1 MRADQKEITN
11 WLSKTIG
18 NSSFNIK
25 ELRQEASDRKYYR
38 IKAENI
44 SYVLTD
50 NFDKT
55 DQSANFLY
63 ASKILK
69 NSSVNVPEVLAF
81 SEDLRFVLL
90 QDLGDESLDIND
102 EYKDEKVLEMAL
114 EQLSKIYFSDQDVL
128 KSVTKE
134 SLLLQTNSFID
145 FCKEKKCSNDEIK
158 SLENLRNELVHNLLN
173 QQFIPSH
180 NDFERRNLMM
190 FEGKLFVIDFQDLN
204 MGPIGIDLASIMYE
218 HSYEYPKAL
227 IDNLL
232 EKHLKNNG
240 LNASS
245 AELKDMIMHALA
257 HRSMRVVGTFNKYF
271 KEGKLLNRKLD
282 LEKFLKRIYLALS
295 TLKKEEAKIVK
306 KLL

>member
-102 EYKDEKVLEMAL
+102 EYNDEKILEMAL

-134 SLLLQTNSFID
+134 SLLLQTNSFMD
-145 FCKEKKCSNDEIK
+145 FCREKKCSNDEIK

-173 QQFIPSH
+173 QQFMPSH

-232 EKHLKNNG
+232 EKHLKDNG

>member
-18 NSSFNIK
+18 NNSFNIE

-38 IKAENI
+38 IKADNV
-44 SYVLTD
+44 SYVLAD

-81 SEDLRFVLL
+81 SEDLRFLLL
-90 QDLGDESLDIND
+90 QDLGDKSLDTDN
-102 EYKDEKVLEMAL
+102 EFKDEKILEMAL

-128 KSVTKE
+128 RSATKE
-134 SLLLQTNSFID
+134 SLLIQTNSFID
-145 FCKEKKCSNDEIK
+145 FCKENKLSNDELK
-158 SLENLRNELVHNLLN
+158 ALENLRNNLVQNLLN
-173 QQFIPSH
+173 QQFIPTH

-190 FEGKLFVIDFQDLN
+190 FEENLFVIDFQDLN

>member
-102 EYKDEKVLEMAL
+102 EYNDEKILEMAL

-134 SLLLQTNSFID
+134 SLLLQTNSFMD
-145 FCKEKKCSNDEIK
+145 FCREKKCSNDEIK
-158 SLENLRNELVHNLLN
+158 SLENLRNELVYNLLH

-218 HSYEYPKAL
+218 HSYEYPKAM

-232 EKHLKNNG
+232 EKHLKDNG

-257 HRSMRVVGTFNKYF
+257 HRSMRVVGAFNKYF

-295 TLKKEEAKIVK
+295 ELKKEEAKIVK

>member
-18 NSSFNIK
+18 NNSFNIE

-38 IKAENI
+38 IKAENG
-44 SYVLTD
+44 SYVLAD

-81 SEDLRFVLL
+81 SEDLRFLLL
-90 QDLGDESLDIND
+90 QDLGDKSLDTDN
-102 EYKDEKVLEMAL
+102 EFKDEKILEMAL
-114 EQLSKIYFSDQDVL
+114 EQLSKIYFSEQDVL
-128 KSVTKE
+128 RSATKE
-134 SLLLQTNSFID
+134 SLLIQTNSFID
-145 FCKEKKCSNDEIK
+145 FCKENKLSNDELK
-158 SLENLRNELVHNLLN
+158 ALENLRNNLVKNLLN

-190 FEGKLFVIDFQDLN
+190 FEENLFVIDFQDLN

-218 HSYEYPKAL
+218 HSYEYPKVL
-227 IDNLL
+227 IDDLL

-240 LNASS
+240 LKASS
-245 AELKDMIMHALA
+245 EELKNMIMHALA
-257 HRSMRVVGTFNKYF
+257 HRSMRIVGAFNKYF
-271 KEGKLLNRKLD
+271 KEGKLLNRKSDLD
-282 LEKFLKRIYLALS
+282 KFLKRIYLALS
-295 TLKKEEAKIVK
+295 TLKKDEAKIVK

>member
-102 EYKDEKVLEMAL
+102 EYNDEKILEMAL

-134 SLLLQTNSFID
+134 SLLLQTNSFMD
-145 FCKEKKCSNDEIK
+145 FCREKKCSNDEIK

-232 EKHLKNNG
+232 EKHLKDNG

-257 HRSMRVVGTFNKYF
+257 HRSMRVVCTFNKNF

>member
-18 NSSFNIK
+18 NNSFNIE

-38 IKAENI
+38 IKADNV

-81 SEDLRFVLL
+81 SEDLRFLLL
-90 QDLGDESLDIND
+90 QDLGDKSLDTDN
-102 EYKDEKVLEMAL
+102 EFKDEKILEMAL

-128 KSVTKE
+128 RSATKE
-134 SLLLQTNSFID
+134 SLLQQTNSFID
-145 FCKEKKCSNDEIK
+145 FCKENKLSNNELK
-158 SLENLRNELVHNLLN
+158 ALETLRNNLVANLLN

-190 FEGKLFVIDFQDLN
+190 FQENLFVIDFQDLN

-218 HSYEYPKAL
+218 HSYEYPKVL
-227 IDNLL
+227 IDDLL

-240 LNASS
+240 LKASS
-245 AELKDMIMHALA
+245 EELKNMIMHALA
-257 HRSMRVVGTFNKYF
+257 HRSMRIVGAFNKYF
-271 KEGKLLNRKLD
+271 KEGKLLNRKSDLD
-282 LEKFLKRIYLALS
+282 KFLKRIYLALS
-295 TLKKEEAKIVK
+295 TLKKDEAKILK
-306 KLL
+306 ELL

>member
-1 MRADQKEITN
+1 LRADQKEITN

-38 IKAENI
+38 IKVENI

-102 EYKDEKVLEMAL
+102 EYNDEKILEMAL

-134 SLLLQTNSFID
+134 SLLLQTNSFMD
-145 FCKEKKCSNDEIK
+145 FCREKKCSNDEIK

-295 TLKKEEAKIVK
+295 TFKKEEAKIVK

>member
-18 NSSFNIK
+18 NNSFNIE

-38 IKAENI
+38 IKADNV
-44 SYVLTD
+44 SYVLAD

-81 SEDLRFVLL
+81 SEDSRFLLL
-90 QDLGDESLDIND
+90 QDLGDKSLDTDN
-102 EYKDEKVLEMAL
+102 EFKDEKILEMAL

-128 KSVTKE
+128 RSATKE
-134 SLLLQTNSFID
+134 SLLIQTNSFID
-145 FCKEKKCSNDEIK
+145 FCKENKLSNDELK
-158 SLENLRNELVHNLLN
+158 ALENLRNNLVQNLLN
-173 QQFIPSH
+173 QQFIPTH

-190 FEGKLFVIDFQDLN
+190 FEENLFVIDFQDLN

-218 HSYEYPKAL
+218 HSYEYPKIL
-227 IDNLL
+227 IDDLL

-240 LNASS
+240 LKASS
-245 AELKDMIMHALA
+245 EELKNMIMHALA
-257 HRSMRVVGTFNKYF
+257 HRSMRIVGAFNKYF
-271 KEGKLLNRKLD
+271 KEGKLLNRKSDLD
-282 LEKFLKRIYLALS
+282 KFLKRIYLALS
-295 TLKKEEAKIVK
+295 TLKKDEAKIVK

>member
-18 NSSFNIK
+18 DSSFNIK

-38 IKAENI
+38 IKAKNI

-134 SLLLQTNSFID
+134 SLLLQTNSFMD
-145 FCKEKKCSNDEIK
+145 FCREKKCSNDEIK

-190 FEGKLFVIDFQDLN
+190 FEEKLFVIDFQDLN

-232 EKHLKNNG
+232 EKHLKDNG

-245 AELKDMIMHALA
+245 TELKDMIMHALA

-282 LEKFLKRIYLALS
+282 LDKFLKRIHLALS
-295 TLKKEEAKIVK
+295 TLKKKEAKIVK

>member
-102 EYKDEKVLEMAL
+102 EYNDEKILEMAL

-134 SLLLQTNSFID
+134 SLLLQTNSFMD
-145 FCKEKKCSNDEIK
+145 FCREKKCSNDEIK
-158 SLENLRNELVHNLLN
+158 SLENLRNQLVHNLLN

-232 EKHLKNNG
+232 EKHLKDNG

-271 KEGKLLNRKLD
+271 KEGKLLNRKSDLD
-282 LEKFLKRIYLALS
+282 KFLKRIYLALS
-295 TLKKEEAKIVK
+295 TLKKDEAKIVK

>member
-1 MRADQKEITN
+1 MRPDQKEITN

-18 NSSFNIK
+18 NNSFNIE

-38 IKAENI
+38 IKADNF
-44 SYVLTD
+44 SYVLAD

-81 SEDLRFVLL
+81 SEDLRFLLL
-90 QDLGDESLDIND
+90 QDLGDKSLDTDN
-102 EYKDEKVLEMAL
+102 EFKDEKILEMAL

-128 KSVTKE
+128 RSATKE

-145 FCKEKKCSNDEIK
+145 FCKENKLSNDELK
-158 SLENLRNELVHNLLN
+158 ALENLRNNLVQNLLN
-173 QQFIPSH
+173 QQFIPTH

-190 FEGKLFVIDFQDLN
+190 FEENLFVIDFQDLN

-218 HSYEYPKAL
+218 HSYEYPKVL
-227 IDNLL
+227 IDDLL

-240 LNASS
+240 LKASS
-245 AELKDMIMHALA
+245 EELKNMIMHALA
-257 HRSMRVVGTFNKYF
+257 HRSMRIVGAFNKYF
-271 KEGKLLNRKLD
+271 KEGKLLNRKSDLD
-282 LEKFLKRIYLALS
+282 KFLKRIYLALS
-295 TLKKEEAKIVK
+295 TLKKDEAKIVK

>member
-102 EYKDEKVLEMAL
+102 EYNDEKILEMAL

-134 SLLLQTNSFID
+134 SLLLQTNSFMD
-145 FCKEKKCSNDEIK
+145 FCREKKCSNDEIK

-232 EKHLKNNG
+232 EKHLKDNG

-306 KLL
+306 ELL

>member
-18 NSSFNIK
+18 NNSFNIE

-38 IKAENI
+38 IKADNV

-81 SEDLRFVLL
+81 SEDLRFLLL
-90 QDLGDESLDIND
+90 QDLGDKSLDTDN
-102 EYKDEKVLEMAL
+102 EFKDEKILEMAL

-128 KSVTKE
+128 RSATKE

-145 FCKEKKCSNDEIK
+145 FCKENKLSNDELK
-158 SLENLRNELVHNLLN
+158 ALENLRNNLVQNLLN
-173 QQFIPSH
+173 QQFIPTH

-190 FEGKLFVIDFQDLN
+190 FEENLFVIDFQDLN

-218 HSYEYPKAL
+218 HSYEYPKVL
-227 IDNLL
+227 IDDLL

-240 LNASS
+240 LKASS
-245 AELKDMIMHALA
+245 EELKNMIMHALA
-257 HRSMRVVGTFNKYF
+257 HRSMRIVGAFNKYF
-271 KEGKLLNRKLD
+271 KEGKLLNRKSDLD
-282 LEKFLKRIYLALS
+282 KFLKRIYLALS
-295 TLKKEEAKIVK
+295 TLKKDEAKIVK

>member
-18 NSSFNIK
+18 NNSFNIE

-38 IKAENI
+38 IKADNV
-44 SYVLTD
+44 SYVLAD

-81 SEDLRFVLL
+81 SEDLRFLLL
-90 QDLGDESLDIND
+90 QDLGDKSLDTDN
-102 EYKDEKVLEMAL
+102 EFKDEKILEMAL

-128 KSVTKE
+128 RSATKE
-134 SLLLQTNSFID
+134 SLLIQTNSFID
-145 FCKEKKCSNDEIK
+145 FCKQNKLSNDELK
-158 SLENLRNELVHNLLN
+158 ALENLRNNLVQNLLN
-173 QQFIPSH
+173 QQFIPTH

-190 FEGKLFVIDFQDLN
+190 FEENLFVIDFQDLN

-218 HSYEYPKAL
+218 HSYEYPKVL
-227 IDNLL
+227 IDDLL

-240 LNASS
+240 LKASS
-245 AELKDMIMHALA
+245 EELKNMIMHALA
-257 HRSMRVVGTFNKYF
+257 HRSMRIVGAFNKYF
-271 KEGKLLNRKLD
+271 KEGKLLNRKSDLD
-282 LEKFLKRIYLALS
+282 KFLKRIYLALS
-295 TLKKEEAKIVK
+295 TLKKDEAKIVK

>member
-18 NSSFNIK
+18 NNSFNIE

-38 IKAENI
+38 IKADNV
-44 SYVLTD
+44 SYVLAD

-55 DQSANFLY
+55 NQSANFLY

-69 NSSVNVPEVLAF
+69 NSSVNVPEVFAF
-81 SEDLRFVLL
+81 SEDLRFLLL
-90 QDLGDESLDIND
+90 QDLGDKSLDTDN
-102 EYKDEKVLEMAL
+102 EFKDEKILEMAL

-128 KSVTKE
+128 RSATKE
-134 SLLLQTNSFID
+134 SLLIQTNSFID
-145 FCKEKKCSNDEIK
+145 FCKENKLSNDELK
-158 SLENLRNELVHNLLN
+158 ALENLRNNLVQNLLN
-173 QQFIPSH
+173 QQFIPTH

-190 FEGKLFVIDFQDLN
+190 FEENLFVIDFQDLN

-218 HSYEYPKAL
+218 HSYEYPKVL
-227 IDNLL
+227 IDDLL

-240 LNASS
+240 LKASS
-245 AELKDMIMHALA
+245 EELKNMIMHALA
-257 HRSMRVVGTFNKYF
+257 HRSMRIVGAFNKYF
-271 KEGKLLNRKLD
+271 KEGKLLNRKSDLD
-282 LEKFLKRIYLALS
+282 KFLKRIYLALS
-295 TLKKEEAKIVK
+295 TLKKDEAKIVK

>member
-18 NSSFNIK
+18 NNSFNIE

-38 IKAENI
+38 IKADNV
-44 SYVLTD
+44 SYVLAD

-102 EYKDEKVLEMAL
+102 EYNDEKILEMAL

-134 SLLLQTNSFID
+134 SLLLQTNSFMD
-145 FCKEKKCSNDEIK
+145 FCREKKCSNDEIK

-190 FEGKLFVIDFQDLN
+190 FEENLFVIDFQDLN

-232 EKHLKNNG
+232 EKHLKDNG

>member
-18 NSSFNIK
+18 NNSFNIE

-38 IKAENI
+38 IKADNV
-44 SYVLTD
+44 SYVLAD

-81 SEDLRFVLL
+81 SEDLRFLLL
-90 QDLGDESLDIND
+90 QDLGDKSLDTDN
-102 EYKDEKVLEMAL
+102 EFKDEKILEMAL

-128 KSVTKE
+128 RSATKE
-134 SLLLQTNSFID
+134 SLLIQTNSFID
-145 FCKEKKCSNDEIK
+145 FCKQNKLSNDELK
-158 SLENLRNELVHNLLN
+158 ALENLRNNLVQNLLN
-173 QQFIPSH
+173 QQFIPTH

-190 FEGKLFVIDFQDLN
+190 FEENLFVIDFQDLN

-232 EKHLKNNG
+232 EKHLKDNG

>member
-18 NSSFNIK
+18 NNSFNIQ

-38 IKAENI
+38 IKADNF
-44 SYVLTD
+44 SYVLAD

-81 SEDLRFVLL
+81 SEDLRFLLL
-90 QDLGDESLDIND
+90 QDLGDKSLDTDN
-102 EYKDEKVLEMAL
+102 EFKDEKILEMAL

-128 KSVTKE
+128 RSATKE

-145 FCKEKKCSNDEIK
+145 FCKENKLSNDELK
-158 SLENLRNELVHNLLN
+158 ALENLRNNLAQNLLN
-173 QQFIPSH
+173 QQFIPTH

-190 FEGKLFVIDFQDLN
+190 FEENLFVIDFQDLN

-218 HSYEYPKAL
+218 HSYEYPKVL
-227 IDNLL
+227 IDDLL

-240 LNASS
+240 LKASS
-245 AELKDMIMHALA
+245 EELKNMIMHALA
-257 HRSMRVVGTFNKYF
+257 HRSMRIVGAFNKYF
-271 KEGKLLNRKLD
+271 KEGKLLNRKSDLD
-282 LEKFLKRIYLALS
+282 KFLQRIYLALH
-295 TLKKEEAKIVK
+295 TLKKDEAKIVK

>member
-18 NSSFNIK
+18 NNSFNIE

-38 IKAENI
+38 IKADNV
-44 SYVLTD
+44 SYVLAD

-81 SEDLRFVLL
+81 SEDLRFLLL
-90 QDLGDESLDIND
+90 QDLGDKSLDTDN
-102 EYKDEKVLEMAL
+102 EFKDEKILEMAL

-128 KSVTKE
+128 RSATKE
-134 SLLLQTNSFID
+134 SLLIQTNSFID
-145 FCKEKKCSNDEIK
+145 FCKENKLSNDELK
-158 SLENLRNELVHNLLN
+158 ALENLRNNLVQNLLN
-173 QQFIPSH
+173 QQFIPTH

-190 FEGKLFVIDFQDLN
+190 FEENLFVIDFQDLN

-218 HSYEYPKAL
+218 HSYEYPKVL
-227 IDNLL
+227 IDDLL

-240 LNASS
+240 LKASS
-245 AELKDMIMHALA
+245 EELKNMIMHALA
-257 HRSMRVVGTFNKYF
+257 HRSMRIVGAFNKYF
-271 KEGKLLNRKLD
+271 KEGKLLNRKSDLD
-282 LEKFLKRIYLALS
+282 KFLKRIHLALS
-295 TLKKEEAKIVK
+295 TLNKDEAKIVK

>member
-18 NSSFNIK
+18 NNSFNI
-25 ELRQEASDRKYYR
+25 EDLRQEASDRKYYR
-38 IKAENI
+38 IKANNV
-44 SYVLTD
+44 SYVLAD

-81 SEDLRFVLL
+81 SEDLRFLLL
-90 QDLGDESLDIND
+90 QDLGDKSLDTDN
-102 EYKDEKVLEMAL
+102 EYKDQKILEMAL

-128 KSVTKE
+128 RSATKE
-134 SLLLQTNSFID
+134 SLLIQTNSFID
-145 FCKEKKCSNDEIK
+145 FCKENRLSNDELK
-158 SLENLRNELVHNLLN
+158 ALENLRNNLVQNLLN
-173 QQFIPSH
+173 QQFIPTH

-190 FEGKLFVIDFQDLN
+190 FEENLFVIDFQDLN

-218 HSYEYPKAL
+218 HSYEYPKVL
-227 IDNLL
+227 IDDLL

-240 LNASS
+240 LKASS
-245 AELKDMIMHALA
+245 EELKNMIMHALA
-257 HRSMRVVGTFNKYF
+257 HRSMRIVGAFNKYF
-271 KEGKLLNRKLD
+271 KEGKLLNRKSDLD
-282 LEKFLKRIYLALS
+282 KFLKRIYLALS
-295 TLKKEEAKIVK
+295 TLKKDEAKIVK

>member
-18 NSSFNIK
+18 NNSFNIE

-38 IKAENI
+38 IKADNV
-44 SYVLTD
+44 SYVLAD

-81 SEDLRFVLL
+81 SEDLRFLLL
-90 QDLGDESLDIND
+90 QDLGDKSLDTDN
-102 EYKDEKVLEMAL
+102 EYKDQKILEMAL

-128 KSVTKE
+128 RSATKE
-134 SLLLQTNSFID
+134 SLLIQTNSFID
-145 FCKEKKCSNDEIK
+145 FCKENKLSNDELK
-158 SLENLRNELVHNLLN
+158 ALENLRNNLVQNLLN
-173 QQFIPSH
+173 QQFIPTH

-190 FEGKLFVIDFQDLN
+190 FEENLFVIDFQDLN

-218 HSYEYPKAL
+218 HSYEYPKVL
-227 IDNLL
+227 IDDLL

-240 LNASS
+240 LKASS
-245 AELKDMIMHALA
+245 EELKNMIMHALA
-257 HRSMRVVGTFNKYF
+257 HRSMRIVGAFNNYF
-271 KEGKLLNRKLD
+271 KEGKLLNRKSDLD
-282 LEKFLKRIYLALS
+282 KFLKRIYLALS
-295 TLKKEEAKIVK
+295 TLKKDEAKIVK

>member
-102 EYKDEKVLEMAL
+102 EYNDEKILEMAL

-134 SLLLQTNSFID
+134 SLLLQTNSFMD
-145 FCKEKKCSNDEIK
+145 FCREKKCSNDEIK

-204 MGPIGIDLASIMYE
+204 MGPIGIDLASIMNE

-232 EKHLKNNG
+232 EKHLKDNG

>member
-18 NSSFNIK
+18 DSSFNIK

-38 IKAENI
+38 IKAKNI

-134 SLLLQTNSFID
+134 SLLLQTNSFMD
-145 FCKEKKCSNDEIK
+145 FCREKKCSNDEIK

-190 FEGKLFVIDFQDLN
+190 FEEKLFVIDFQDLN
-204 MGPIGIDLASIMYE
+204 MGPLGIDLASIMYE

-232 EKHLKNNG
+232 EKHLKDNG

-245 AELKDMIMHALA
+245 AELKDIIMHALA
-257 HRSMRVVGTFNKYF
+257 HRSMRIVGTFNKYF

-282 LEKFLKRIYLALS
+282 LDKFLKRIHLALS
-295 TLKKEEAKIVK
+295 TLKKKEAKIVK

>member
-18 NSSFNIK
+18 NNSFNIQ

-38 IKAENI
+38 IKADNF
-44 SYVLTD
+44 SYVLAD

-81 SEDLRFVLL
+81 SEDLRFLLL
-90 QDLGDESLDIND
+90 QDLGDKSLDTDN
-102 EYKDEKVLEMAL
+102 EFKDEKILEMAL

-128 KSVTKE
+128 RSATKE
-134 SLLLQTNSFID
+134 SLLIQTNSFID
-145 FCKEKKCSNDEIK
+145 FCKENKLSNDELK
-158 SLENLRNELVHNLLN
+158 ALENLRNNLVQNLLN
-173 QQFIPSH
+173 QQFIPTH
-180 NDFERRNLMM
+180 NDFERRNLMI
-190 FEGKLFVIDFQDLN
+190 FEENLFVIDFQDLN

-218 HSYEYPKAL
+218 HSYEYPKVL
-227 IDNLL
+227 IDDLL

-240 LNASS
+240 LKASS
-245 AELKDMIMHALA
+245 EELKNMIMHALA
-257 HRSMRVVGTFNKYF
+257 HRSMRIVGAFNKYF
-271 KEGKLLNRKLD
+271 KEGKLLNRKSDLD
-282 LEKFLKRIYLALS
+282 KFLKRIYLALS
-295 TLKKEEAKIVK
+295 TLKKDEAKIVK

>member
-1 MRADQKEITN
+1 M
-11 WLSKTIG
+11 
-18 NSSFNIK
+18 
-25 ELRQEASDRKYYR
+25 
-38 IKAENI
+38 
-44 SYVLTD
+44 
-50 NFDKT
+50 
-55 DQSANFLY
+55 
-63 ASKILK
+63 
-69 NSSVNVPEVLAF
+69 
-81 SEDLRFVLL
+81 
-90 QDLGDESLDIND
+90 
-102 EYKDEKVLEMAL
+102 
-114 EQLSKIYFSDQDVL
+114 
-128 KSVTKE
+128 
-134 SLLLQTNSFID
+134 D
-145 FCKEKKCSNDEIK
+145 FCREKRCSNDEIK

-232 EKHLKNNG
+232 EKHLKDNG

>member
-18 NSSFNIK
+18 NNSFNIE

-38 IKAENI
+38 IKADNV
-44 SYVLTD
+44 SYVLAD

-81 SEDLRFVLL
+81 SEDLRFLLL
-90 QDLGDESLDIND
+90 QDLGDKSLDTDN
-102 EYKDEKVLEMAL
+102 EFKDEKILEMAL

-128 KSVTKE
+128 RSATKE
-134 SLLLQTNSFID
+134 SLLIQTNSFID
-145 FCKEKKCSNDEIK
+145 FCKENKLSNDELK
-158 SLENLRNELVHNLLN
+158 ALENLRNNLVQNLLN
-173 QQFIPSH
+173 QQFIPTH

-190 FEGKLFVIDFQDLN
+190 FEENLFVIDFQDLN
-204 MGPIGIDLASIMYE
+204 MGPIGIDLASIMYD
-218 HSYEYPKAL
+218 HSYEYPKVL
-227 IDNLL
+227 IDDLL

-240 LNASS
+240 LRASS
-245 AELKDMIMHALA
+245 EELKNMIMHALA
-257 HRSMRVVGTFNKYF
+257 HRSMRIVGAFNKYF
-271 KEGKLLNRKLD
+271 KEGKLLNRKSDLD
-282 LEKFLKRIYLALS
+282 KFLKRIYLALS
-295 TLKKEEAKIVK
+295 TLKKDEAKIVK

>member
-18 NSSFNIK
+18 NNSFNIE

-38 IKAENI
+38 IKADNV
-44 SYVLTD
+44 SYVLAD

-81 SEDLRFVLL
+81 SEDLRFLLL
-90 QDLGDESLDIND
+90 QDLGDKSLDTDN
-102 EYKDEKVLEMAL
+102 EFKDEKILEMAL

-128 KSVTKE
+128 RSATKE
-134 SLLLQTNSFID
+134 SLLIQTNSFID
-145 FCKEKKCSNDEIK
+145 FCKENKLSNDELK
-158 SLENLRNELVHNLLN
+158 ALENLRINLAQNLLN
-173 QQFIPSH
+173 QQFIPTH

-190 FEGKLFVIDFQDLN
+190 FEENLFVIDFQDLN

-218 HSYEYPKAL
+218 HSYEYPKVL
-227 IDNLL
+227 IDDLL

-240 LNASS
+240 LKASS
-245 AELKDMIMHALA
+245 EELKNMIMHALA
-257 HRSMRVVGTFNKYF
+257 HRSMRIVGAFNKYF
-271 KEGKLLNRKLD
+271 KEGKLLNRKSDLD
-282 LEKFLKRIYLALS
+282 KFLQRIYLALH
-295 TLKKEEAKIVK
+295 TLKKDEAKIVK

>member
-18 NSSFNIK
+18 NNSFNIE

-38 IKAENI
+38 IKADNV
-44 SYVLTD
+44 SYVLAD

-81 SEDLRFVLL
+81 SEDLRFLLL
-90 QDLGDESLDIND
+90 QDLGDKSLDTDN
-102 EYKDEKVLEMAL
+102 EYKDQKILEMAL

-128 KSVTKE
+128 RSATKE
-134 SLLLQTNSFID
+134 SLLIQTNSFID
-145 FCKEKKCSNDEIK
+145 FCKENKLSNDELK
-158 SLENLRNELVHNLLN
+158 ALENLRNNLVQNLLN
-173 QQFIPSH
+173 QQFIPTH

-190 FEGKLFVIDFQDLN
+190 FEENLFVIDFQDLN

-218 HSYEYPKAL
+218 HSYEYPNAL
-227 IDNLL
+227 IDDLL
-232 EKHLKNNG
+232 EKHLKNNC
-240 LNASS
+240 LKVSS
-245 AELKDMIMHALA
+245 EELKNMIMHALA
-257 HRSMRVVGTFNKYF
+257 HRSMRIVGAFNKYF
-271 KEGKLLNRKLD
+271 KEGKLLNRKSDLD
-282 LEKFLKRIYLALS
+282 KFLKRIYLALS
-295 TLKKEEAKIVK
+295 TLKKDEAKIVK

>member
-18 NSSFNIK
+18 NNSFNIE

-38 IKAENI
+38 IKADNV
-44 SYVLTD
+44 SYVLAD

-81 SEDLRFVLL
+81 SEDLRFLLL
-90 QDLGDESLDIND
+90 QDLGDKSLDTDN
-102 EYKDEKVLEMAL
+102 EFKDEKILEMAL

-128 KSVTKE
+128 RSATKE
-134 SLLLQTNSFID
+134 SLLIQTNSFID
-145 FCKEKKCSNDEIK
+145 FCKENKLSNDELK
-158 SLENLRNELVHNLLN
+158 ALENLRNNLVQNLLN
-173 QQFIPSH
+173 QQFIPTH

-190 FEGKLFVIDFQDLN
+190 FEENLFVIDFQDLN

-232 EKHLKNNG
+232 EKHLKDNG

>member
-90 QDLGDESLDIND
+90 QDLGNESLDIND
-102 EYKDEKVLEMAL
+102 EYNDEKILEMAL

-134 SLLLQTNSFID
+134 SLLLQTNSFMD
-145 FCKEKKCSNDEIK
+145 FCREKKCSNDEIK

-232 EKHLKNNG
+232 EKHLKDNG

>member
-18 NSSFNIK
+18 DSSFNIK

-38 IKAENI
+38 IKAKNI

-102 EYKDEKVLEMAL
+102 EYKDEKILEMAL

-134 SLLLQTNSFID
+134 SLLLQTNSFMD
-145 FCKEKKCSNDEIK
+145 FCREKKCSNDEIK

-190 FEGKLFVIDFQDLN
+190 FEEKLFVIDFQDLN
-204 MGPIGIDLASIMYE
+204 MGPLGIDLDSIMYE

-232 EKHLKNNG
+232 EKHLKDNG

-257 HRSMRVVGTFNKYF
+257 HRSMRIVGTFNKYF

-282 LEKFLKRIYLALS
+282 LDKFLKRIHLALS
-295 TLKKEEAKIVK
+295 TLKKKEAKIVK

>member
-18 NSSFNIK
+18 NNSFNIQ
-25 ELRQEASDRKYYR
+25 ELRQEASHRKYYR
-38 IKAENI
+38 IKADNV
-44 SYVLTD
+44 SYVLAD

-81 SEDLRFVLL
+81 SEDLRFLLL
-90 QDLGDESLDIND
+90 QDLGDKSLDTDNEFND
-102 EYKDEKVLEMAL
+102 EKILEMAL

-128 KSVTKE
+128 RSATKE
-134 SLLLQTNSFID
+134 SLLIQTNSFID
-145 FCKEKKCSNDEIK
+145 FCKENKLSNDELK
-158 SLENLRNELVHNLLN
+158 ALENLRNNLVQNLLN
-173 QQFIPSH
+173 QQFIPTH

-190 FEGKLFVIDFQDLN
+190 FEENLFVIDFQDLN

-218 HSYEYPKAL
+218 HSYEYPKVL
-227 IDNLL
+227 IDDLL

-240 LNASS
+240 LKASS
-245 AELKDMIMHALA
+245 EELKNMIMHALA
-257 HRSMRVVGTFNKYF
+257 HRSMRIVGAFNKYF
-271 KEGKLLNRKLD
+271 KEGKLLNRKSDLD
-282 LEKFLKRIYLALS
+282 KFLKRIYLALS
-295 TLKKEEAKIVK
+295 TLKKDEAKIVK

>member
-18 NSSFNIK
+18 DSSFNIK

-38 IKAENI
+38 IKAKNI

-134 SLLLQTNSFID
+134 SLLLQTNSFMD
-145 FCKEKKCSNDEIK
+145 FCREKKCSNDEIK

-190 FEGKLFVIDFQDLN
+190 FEENLFVIDFQDLN

-232 EKHLKNNG
+232 EKHLKDNG

-257 HRSMRVVGTFNKYF
+257 HRSMRIVGTFNKYF

-282 LEKFLKRIYLALS
+282 LDKFLKRIHLALS
-295 TLKKEEAKIVK
+295 TLKKKEAKIVK

>member
-18 NSSFNIK
+18 NNSFNIE

-38 IKAENI
+38 IKADNV

-81 SEDLRFVLL
+81 SEDLRFLLL
-90 QDLGDESLDIND
+90 QDLGDKSLDTDN
-102 EYKDEKVLEMAL
+102 EYKDQKILEMAL

-128 KSVTKE
+128 RSATKE
-134 SLLLQTNSFID
+134 SLLQQTNSFID
-145 FCKEKKCSNDEIK
+145 FCKENKLSNDELK
-158 SLENLRNELVHNLLN
+158 ALETLRNNLVANLLN

-190 FEGKLFVIDFQDLN
+190 FQENLFVIDFQDLN

-218 HSYEYPKAL
+218 HSYEYPKVL
-227 IDNLL
+227 IDDLL

-240 LNASS
+240 LKASS
-245 AELKDMIMHALA
+245 EELKNMIMHALA
-257 HRSMRVVGTFNKYF
+257 HRSMRIVGAFNKYF
-271 KEGKLLNRKLD
+271 KEGKLLNRKSDLD
-282 LEKFLKRIYLALS
+282 KFLKRIYLALS
-295 TLKKEEAKIVK
+295 TLKKDEAKIVK

>member
-1 MRADQKEITN
+1 MRADQREITN

-18 NSSFNIK
+18 NNSFNIE

-38 IKAENI
+38 IKANNV
-44 SYVLTD
+44 SYVLAD

-63 ASKILK
+63 AAKILK

-81 SEDLRFVLL
+81 SEDLRFLLL
-90 QDLGDESLDIND
+90 QDLGDKSLDTDN
-102 EYKDEKVLEMAL
+102 EFKDEKILEMAL

-128 KSVTKE
+128 RSATKG
-134 SLLLQTNSFID
+134 SLLIQTNSFID
-145 FCKEKKCSNDEIK
+145 FCKENKLSNDELK
-158 SLENLRNELVHNLLN
+158 ALENLRNNLVQNLLN
-173 QQFIPSH
+173 QQFIPTH

-190 FEGKLFVIDFQDLN
+190 FEENLFVIDFQDLN

-218 HSYEYPKAL
+218 HSYEYPKVL
-227 IDNLL
+227 IDDLL

-240 LNASS
+240 LKASS
-245 AELKDMIMHALA
+245 EELKNMIMHALA
-257 HRSMRVVGTFNKYF
+257 HRSMRIVGAFNKYF
-271 KEGKLLNRKLD
+271 KEGKLLNRKSDLD
-282 LEKFLKRIYLALS
+282 KFLKRIYLALS
-295 TLKKEEAKIVK
+295 TLKKDEAKIVK

>member
-1 MRADQKEITN
+1 LRADQKEITN

-38 IKAENI
+38 IKVENI

-102 EYKDEKVLEMAL
+102 EYNDEKILEMAL

-134 SLLLQTNSFID
+134 SLLLQTNSFMD
-145 FCKEKKCSNDEIK
+145 FCREKKCSNDEIK

-232 EKHLKNNG
+232 EKHLKDNG